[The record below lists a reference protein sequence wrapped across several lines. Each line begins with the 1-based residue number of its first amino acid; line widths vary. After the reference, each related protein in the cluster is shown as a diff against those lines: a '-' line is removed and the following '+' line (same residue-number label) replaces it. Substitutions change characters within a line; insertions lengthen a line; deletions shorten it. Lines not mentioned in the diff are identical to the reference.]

1 MALEK
6 AKRQQGISAQIGVS
20 RGKFY
25 EGQISNIEQTQ
36 KLLNDA
42 QKIFLQEFEQSEIKK
57 GEKLASEATP
67 IYSEKEVPTLSGGT
81 KTVKYVSGYNRPE
94 AFNSSYAADKFDE
107 EIANEYLT
115 QAISDINSL
124 IEDQRAL
131 AVASNKPTD
140 DLGIVTS
147 NFLNSI
153 AQSTDLIINELPTDI
168 QKAVKV
174 KTQNLIT
181 SATTELQNNHI
192 SEAKAYNNFI
202 GKSYVESI
210 DSAMKNAFIDA
221 ETNLDI
227 KAEYEKKL
235 DILAGKGSSIAFAYA
250 NEFKNG
256 YDKIAKEAG
265 KFNNYFRYDINNSDD
280 ITKGIE
286 NTIKLRQAAGLGMGK
301 LQLYNFEKKQYEEFN
316 LNDIKLEGVE
326 GRQFLNQLRTTASEQ
341 NTVLRALAE
350 DKSVYML
357 GKNLLNTYDAT
368 GSTYNLNATNKNK
381 LAVEFS
387 NVKGDLFKDLIY
399 DYNAKN
405 NTSFT
410 SDNITPEAVA
420 QIQFET
426 IAKTKIIPSN
436 IQKNLEL
443 LVNANSI
450 KTMGDIY
457 NNMNF
462 QQLSNFKFESRVGDK
477 SDAIELNV
485 INGLEYIDDKE
496 LRDEIKMLDE
506 LTDNYGAN
514 EGLLMFFD
522 NKKRIQ
528 EMAASNKSMKE
539 MFIAQGVS
547 NDDYNNKFTPA
558 KLKEKIIATIQSNT
572 TSVIDPLTDIGIA
585 SELVQNITSS
595 LQTKLLL
602 GANRSSN
609 NIEKMIKQEYM
620 SAQTYMGFG
629 RSEYNIT
636 PNGILT
642 KNEEVDEVDYYL
654 GKFPIDVFYKNNL
667 EVQKYI
673 ENKLDTVAKIRNLRT
688 DAERKDYKFGDN
700 VLLITEGSP
709 NSYDQAVY
717 SLVFIPDKND
727 PSRMY
732 SMLSDDGATIRFSY
746 TDMVKNVKPDL
757 LPKINVNK
765 YNQELLEQRTQENNK
780 INKLNQSFKAL

>member
-25 EGQISNIEQTQ
+25 EGQLNTIEQTQ
-36 KLLNDA
+36 KLLTDA

-67 IYSEKEVPTLSGGT
+67 IYSEKEVPTLGGGT

-94 AFNSSYAADKFDE
+94 AFNSSYSADKFDE
-107 EIANEYLT
+107 EIADEYLN
-115 QAISDINSL
+115 QAIADVNNL

-153 AQSTDLIINELPTDI
+153 AQSTDLIINELPADI
-168 QKAVKV
+168 QKAVKI

-192 SEAKAYNNFI
+192 AEAKAYNNFV
-202 GKSYVESI
+202 GKSYVETI

-235 DILAGKGSSIAFAYA
+235 DILAAKGSSIAFAYS

-265 KFNNYFRYDINNSDD
+265 KFNNYFRYDINNADD

-316 LNDIKLEGVE
+316 LSDIKLEGVE

-341 NTVLRALAE
+341 HTVLKALAE

-357 GKNLLNTYDAT
+357 GRNLINTYDAT
-368 GSTYNLNATNKNK
+368 GSTFNLSATNKNK
-381 LAVEFS
+381 LALEFS

-426 IAKTKIIPSN
+426 IAKFEILPSN
-436 IQKNLEL
+436 IQQNLEL
-443 LVNANSI
+443 LVNARTIEDMSNLYNS
-450 KTMGDIY
+450 
-457 NNMNF
+457 MNF
-462 QQLSNFKFESRVGDK
+462 QRLSNYKFESRVGDK

-485 INGLEYIDDKE
+485 INGLDYIEDKA
-496 LRDEIKMLDE
+496 LRDEVKMLDQFV
-506 LTDNYGAN
+506 DNYGAN
-514 EGLLMFFD
+514 EGLLMFIE
-522 NKKRIQ
+522 NRNRIK
-528 EMAASNKSMKE
+528 EMSASNKNIKE

-558 KLKEKIIATIQSNT
+558 KLKEKIIATIQSDET
-572 TSVIDPLTDIGIA
+572 FLLDPLSDIGIA
-585 SELVQNITSS
+585 SDLVQNITTS

-620 SAQTYMGFG
+620 SAQKYMGFG
-629 RSEYNIT
+629 KSKYNIT

-654 GKFPIDVFYKNNL
+654 GKFTIDTLYDNNL
-667 EVQKYI
+667 AAKEYI
-673 ENKLDTVAKIRNLRT
+673 ENKLNTVASIRNLRT
-688 DAERKDYKFGDN
+688 DEERQDYKFGNN
-700 VLLITEGSP
+700 VFLITEGSP
-709 NSYDQAVY
+709 SSYDQAVY
-717 SLVFIPDKND
+717 SLVYVPDKND

-732 SMLSDDGATIRFSY
+732 PMVADNGATIRFSY
-746 TDMVKNVKPDL
+746 KDMEKNVKPNFA
-757 LPKINVNK
+757 PTFNVNE
-765 YNQELLEQRTQENNK
+765 YNEQLLKQRIQE
-780 INKLNQSFKAL
+780 NKLNQSLKAL